1 MPLASPLDV
10 VEDVVRRRG
19 GDLVELSHAIH
30 AEPELAFA
38 EHRSCAKAQ
47 ALVAERGFEVTAGA
61 AGLDTAFRADFGI
74 GPLVVGICAEYDALP
89 EIGHACGHNIIAAS
103 AVGTALALSEV
114 ADDLG
119 LRIALLGTPAEEAG
133 GGKAL
138 MLQAGTFD
146 DVAVAV
152 MVHPGPT
159 DIAAARS
166 LALSE
171 AIVHYLGKESH
182 AAVAPYLG
190 LNAADAVTVAQVAIG
205 LLRQQLAPGQMM
217 HGIVTDG
224 GQAVNVIP
232 GHATLQYAMRAVESD
247 SLRELEGRMFACFA
261 AGALAAGCEYEIDN
275 PAPAYDELK
284 PDHWLAEICRDE
296 MRRLGRE
303 PVTPEIEATLPMGS
317 TDMGNVTQVLPGI
330 HPVIGVD
337 AGGATVHQR
346 AFAAAAAGPSADRA
360 VVDGAIMLA
369 RTIVHLAQNSAE
381 RDRVLAAQQL
391 RARSDRKRGE
401 AGRSGSR
408 PSAASDRKRGEA
420 GRSGSRPSASGA
432 AG

>member
-1 MPLASPLDV
+1 MAATTALEN

-30 AEPELAFA
+30 AEPELAFD
-38 EHRSCAKAQ
+38 EHRSCAKTQ
-47 ALVAERGFEVTAGA
+47 ALVAERGFEITAPA
-61 AGLDTAFRADFGI
+61 AGLDTAFRANFGS
-74 GPLVVGICAEYDALP
+74 GPLVVGVCAEYDALP

-103 AVGTALALSEV
+103 AVGTALALAEV

-119 LRIALLGTPAEEAG
+119 LTVALLGTPAEEAG

-159 DIAAARS
+159 DIAGARS

-171 AIVHYLGKESH
+171 VTVRYRGKESH
-182 AAVAPYLG
+182 AAVAPQRG
-190 LNAADAVTVAQVAIG
+190 VNAADAVTVAQVAIA

-232 GHATLQYAMRAVESD
+232 GHAALQYAMRAVESD
-247 SLRELEGRMFACFA
+247 SLRELEGKVFACFA
-261 AGALAAGCEYEIDN
+261 AGALAAGCEYEFDH
-275 PAPAYDELK
+275 PAPPYAELK
-284 PDHWLAEICRDE
+284 PDEWLVDVFREE

-303 PVTPEIEATLPMGS
+303 PLAPEYEVALPMGS

-330 HPVIGVD
+330 HPVIGID

-369 RTIVHLAQNSAE
+369 RTIVHLAESPAQ
-381 RDRVLAAQQL
+381 RDRVLAAQQR
-391 RARSDRKRGE
+391 RASE
-401 AGRSGSR
+401 A
-408 PSAASDRKRGEA
+408 EV
-420 GRSGSRPSASGA
+420 
-432 AG
+432 

>member
-1 MPLASPLDV
+1 MPAAPLDS
-10 VEDVVRRRG
+10 VEDVVRRRAA
-19 GDLVELSHAIH
+19 DLVALSHAIH

-47 ALVAERGFEVTAGA
+47 ALVAERGFEITAA
-61 AGLDTAFRADFGI
+61 AGGLDTAFRADFGS
-74 GPLVVGICAEYDALP
+74 GPLTVGICAEYDALP

-103 AVGTALALSEV
+103 AVGTALALAEV
-114 ADDLG
+114 ADELG
-119 LRIALLGTPAEEAG
+119 LRVALLGTPAEEAG

-138 MLQAGTFD
+138 LLGAGVFD
-146 DVAVAV
+146 DLAVAV
-152 MVHPGPT
+152 MLHPGPT

-190 LNAADAVTVAQVAIG
+190 INAADAVTVAQVAVG
-205 LLRQQLAPGQMM
+205 LLRQQLAPGQLV

-232 GHATLQYAMRAVESD
+232 GHATLQYAMRAVESE
-247 SLRELEGRMFACFA
+247 SLRELEGRMYACFA
-261 AGALAAGCEYEIDN
+261 AGALATGCEYEIDA
-275 PAPAYDELK
+275 PAPPYAELN
-284 PDHWLAEICRDE
+284 PDVWLADTCREE

-303 PVTPEIEATLPMGS
+303 PVPAAVEAGLPMGS

-346 AFAAAAAGPSADRA
+346 AFAAAAAGPSGDRA
-360 VVDGAIMLA
+360 VVEGAVMLA
-369 RTIVHLAQNSAE
+369 RTVVHLAQTPAE
-381 RDRVLAAQQL
+381 RDRVMAAREL
-391 RARSDRKRGE
+391 RH
-401 AGRSGSR
+401 
-408 PSAASDRKRGEA
+408 
-420 GRSGSRPSASGA
+420 SGA
-432 AG
+432 QA

>member
-1 MPLASPLDV
+1 MPATTALDS
-10 VEDVVRRRG
+10 VEDLVRRRG
-19 GDLVELSHAIH
+19 DDLVELSHAIH

-47 ALVAERGFEVTAGA
+47 ALVAERGFEITARAG
-61 AGLDTAFRADFGI
+61 GLDTAFRADFGS
-74 GPLVVGICAEYDALP
+74 GPLVVGVCAEYDALP

-103 AVGTALALSEV
+103 AVGTALALAEV

-119 LRIALLGTPAEEAG
+119 LRVALLGTPAEEAG

-138 MLQAGTFD
+138 LLQAGTFD

-152 MVHPGPT
+152 MAHPGPT

-171 AIVHYLGKESH
+171 VVVDYRGKESH
-182 AAVAPYLG
+182 AAVAPFLG
-190 LNAADAVTVAQVAIG
+190 VNAADAVTVAQVAIG
-205 LLRQQLAPGQMM
+205 VLRQQLAPGQLV
-217 HGIVTDG
+217 HGIVTNG

-232 GHATLQYAMRAVESD
+232 GRATLQYAMRAVDTD

-275 PAPAYDELK
+275 PAPPYAELK
-284 PDHWLAEICRDE
+284 PDPWLADVCREE

-303 PVTPEIEATLPMGS
+303 PVAPELEAGLPMGS

-369 RTIVHLAQNSAE
+369 RTVVHLAQTPEE
-381 RDRVLAAQQL
+381 RDRVLAAQ
-391 RARSDRKRGE
+391 DRR
-401 AGRSGSR
+401 RSG
-408 PSAASDRKRGEA
+408 AHA
-420 GRSGSRPSASGA
+420 
-432 AG
+432 

>member
-1 MPLASPLDV
+1 MPTTTALNS

-19 GDLVELSHAIH
+19 ADLVELSHAIH

-38 EHRSCAKAQ
+38 EHRSAAKAQ
-47 ALVAERGFEVTAGA
+47 ALVAERGFEITAPLG
-61 AGLDTAFRADFGI
+61 GLATAFRADFGG
-74 GPLVVGICAEYDALP
+74 GPLVVGVCAEYDALP

-103 AVGTALALSEV
+103 AVGTALALAEV

-119 LRIALLGTPAEEAG
+119 LRVALVGTPAEEAG

-138 MLQAGTFD
+138 LLRAGAFD
-146 DVAVAV
+146 DVAAAV
-152 MVHPGPT
+152 MVHPGPM

-171 AIVHYLGKESH
+171 VIGDYRGKESH

-190 LNAADAVTVAQVAIG
+190 VNAADAATIAQVAIG
-205 LLRQQLAPGQMM
+205 LLRQQLAPGQLV
-217 HGIVTDG
+217 HGIVTNG
-224 GQAVNVIP
+224 GQAVNIIP
-232 GHATLQYAMRAVESD
+232 GHASLQYAMRAIESD
-247 SLRELEGRMFACFA
+247 SLGELEGRVFACFA

-275 PAPAYDELK
+275 PAPAYAELK
-284 PDHWLAEICRDE
+284 PDRWLADVCREE

-303 PVTPEIEATLPMGS
+303 PVAPEVEAGLPMGS

-369 RTIVHLAQNSAE
+369 RTVVHLAQTPDE
-381 RDRVLAAQQL
+381 RDRVLAAQQ
-391 RARSDRKRGE
+391 RR
-401 AGRSGSR
+401 RSGA
-408 PSAASDRKRGEA
+408 PA
-420 GRSGSRPSASGA
+420 
-432 AG
+432 

>member
-1 MPLASPLDV
+1 MPAAPLDS
-10 VEDVVRRRG
+10 VENVVRRRG
-19 GDLVELSHAIH
+19 ADLVELSHAIH
-30 AEPELAFA
+30 AEPELAFS

-47 ALVAERGFEVTAGA
+47 ALVAERGFEITAGVG
-61 AGLDTAFRADFGI
+61 GLDTAFRADFGG
-74 GPLVVGICAEYDALP
+74 GPLVVGVCAEYDALP

-103 AVGTALALSEV
+103 AVGTALALAEV

-119 LRIALLGTPAEEAG
+119 LRVALLGTPAEEAG

-138 MLQAGTFD
+138 LLQAGTFD

-171 AIVHYLGKESH
+171 VVVDYRGKESH

-190 LNAADAVTVAQVAIG
+190 VNAADAVTVAQVAIG
-205 LLRQQLAPGQMM
+205 VLRQQLAPGQLV
-217 HGIVTDG
+217 HGIVTNG

-232 GHATLQYAMRAVESD
+232 GHATLQYAMRAFDSD
-247 SLRELEGRMFACFA
+247 SLQELEGRMFACFA
-261 AGALAAGCEYEIDN
+261 AGALAAGCEYQIDN
-275 PAPAYDELK
+275 PAPPYAELK
-284 PDHWLAEICRDE
+284 PDQWLADVCRAE

-303 PVTPEIEATLPMGS
+303 PVAPEVEARLPMGS

-330 HPVIGVD
+330 HPVIAVD

-369 RTIVHLAQNSAE
+369 RTVVHLAQTPDE
-381 RDRVLAAQQL
+381 RDRVVAAQQ
-391 RARSDRKRGE
+391 RR
-401 AGRSGSR
+401 RSGA
-408 PSAASDRKRGEA
+408 PA
-420 GRSGSRPSASGA
+420 
-432 AG
+432 

>member
-1 MPLASPLDV
+1 MPTATALDS

-19 GDLVELSHAIH
+19 ADLVELSHAIH

-38 EHRSCAKAQ
+38 EHRSCAKTQ
-47 ALVAERGFEVTAGA
+47 VLVAERGFEITAA
-61 AGLDTAFRADFGI
+61 AGGLDTAFRADFGS
-74 GPLVVGICAEYDALP
+74 GPLVVGVCAEYDALP

-103 AVGTALALSEV
+103 AVGTALALASV

-119 LRIALLGTPAEEAG
+119 LTVALLGTPAEEAG

-138 MLQAGTFD
+138 LLQAGTFD

-171 AIVHYLGKESH
+171 VVVHYRGKESH
-182 AAVAPYLG
+182 AAVAPHLG
-190 LNAADAVTVAQVAIG
+190 VNAADAVTVAQVAIG
-205 LLRQQLAPGQMM
+205 ALRQQLAPGQLV
-217 HGIVTDG
+217 HGIVTSG
-224 GQAVNVIP
+224 GQAINVIP
-232 GHATLQYAMRAVESD
+232 GHATLQYAMRAIESD

-261 AGALAAGCEYEIDN
+261 AGALAAGCEYQIDN
-275 PAPAYDELK
+275 PAPAYAELK
-284 PDHWLAEICRDE
+284 PDQWLADVCRQE

-303 PVTPEIEATLPMGS
+303 PAAPEVEARIPMGS
-317 TDMGNVTQVLPGI
+317 TDMGNVTQLLPGI

-346 AFAAAAAGPSADRA
+346 AFAAAAGGPSADRA
-360 VVDGAIMLA
+360 VVEGAIMLA
-369 RTIVHLAQNSAE
+369 RTVVRLAQTPDE
-381 RDRVLAAQQL
+381 RDRVVAGQER
-391 RARSDRKRGE
+391 RAK
-401 AGRSGSR
+401 A
-408 PSAASDRKRGEA
+408 
-420 GRSGSRPSASGA
+420 
-432 AG
+432 